1 MTSNVIRVN
10 PVKQEY
16 LVIIETDF
24 IEKSFKENNLCS
36 VEVKI
41 VKNLKVCQF

>member
-1 MTSNVIRVN
+1 MTLNVIRVN

-24 IEKSFKENNLCS
+24 IEKSFKENNLSS